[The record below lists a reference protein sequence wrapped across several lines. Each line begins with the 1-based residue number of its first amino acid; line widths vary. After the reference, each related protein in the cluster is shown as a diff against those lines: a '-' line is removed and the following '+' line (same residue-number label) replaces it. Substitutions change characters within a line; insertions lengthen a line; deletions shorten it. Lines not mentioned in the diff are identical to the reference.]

1 MSSEAYDIL
10 PLDYLQERR
19 RLIDTGTDAITLGLR
34 SPQYIMWSLVGAIGR
49 LHSVFRA
56 SVSVIEGGR

>member
-19 RLIDTGTDAITLGLR
+19 RLIDTGTDAITLGSR
-34 SPQYIMWSLVGAIGR
+34 SPQYIVWSLVGDVGR
-49 LHSVFRA
+49 LHSVLKT